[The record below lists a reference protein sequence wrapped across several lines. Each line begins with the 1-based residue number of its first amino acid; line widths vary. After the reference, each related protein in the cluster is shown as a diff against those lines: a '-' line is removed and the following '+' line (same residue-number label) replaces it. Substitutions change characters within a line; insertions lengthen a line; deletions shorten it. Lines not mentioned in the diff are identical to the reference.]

1 MVRFRLGFNCT
12 RLIVSVLLFLLVLSC
27 GTAAPP
33 EDTGVSPPEAT
44 ILALEGT
51 LTPAATE
58 PSQPADAA
66 QPTITATA
74 VPAATPT
81 EVSLTEYDIEM
92 SNPLYAIE
100 DLTSFSAGSQTFRV
114 TNNGTTEHNF
124 EVEGQGIEEVFESNL
139 SPGETQTMQLE
150 LEPGT
155 YQIYCPVGN
164 HREQGMEMQL
174 TVSQ

>member
-1 MVRFRLGFNCT
+1 MCFRLGSNCI
-12 RLIVSVLLFLLVLSC
+12 RLIVSVLVLFSVLSC

-33 EDTGVSPPEAT
+33 EDTELSAPNAT
-44 ILALEGT
+44 ISALEGT

-66 QPTITATA
+66 TA

-81 EVSLTEYDIEM
+81 EVSLTEYQIEM
-92 SNPLYAIE
+92 SNPLYEIE
-100 DLTSFSAGSQTFRV
+100 ELASFSAGSQAFRV
-114 TNNGTTEHNF
+114 TNNGTIEHNF
-124 EVEGQGIEEVFESNL
+124 EIKGQGIEEAFETNL
-139 SPGETQTMQLE
+139 SPGETQTMQLN

-155 YQIYCPVGN
+155 YVVYCPVGN

-174 TVSQ
+174 TVTQ

>member
-1 MVRFRLGFNCT
+1 MVCFRLGFNCT
-12 RLIVSVLLFLLVLSC
+12 QLIVSVLVLFSVLSC

-33 EDTGVSPPEAT
+33 EDTGVSSPDAT
-44 ILALEGT
+44 ISALEGT

-66 QPTITATA
+66 TATA

-81 EVSLTEYDIEM
+81 EASLTEYDIEM

-100 DLTSFSAGSQTFRV
+100 ELAPFPAGSQTFRV

-124 EVEGQGIEEVFESNL
+124 EIEGQGIEEAFETNL
-139 SPGETQTMQLE
+139 SPGETQTMQLN

-155 YQIYCPVGN
+155 YEVYCPVGN

-174 TVSQ
+174 TVTQ